1 MNLSPGIKLLLV
13 LAFVACSVYG
23 FMIKLPSGFRHVDKE
38 MHAAFYFAAAA
49 FLNILF
55 AKRNIIK
62 HVLIFILLYLFG
74 MAIEYAQEYSNTLL
88 HKRIHGRYDPE
99 DILWNTKGLIA
110 FSAVWIAIVSVLFVY
125 RKLKTGNT
133 V

>member
-13 LAFVACSVYG
+13 LAFGACSVYG

-74 MAIEYAQEYSNTLL
+74 MAIEYGQEYSNTLL